1 MRTTAGRGI
10 EALRARSHSLLL
22 PQQNN
27 DSSRLDILTTLRAQL
42 AGEQQGQ
49 EAGETDAAPRQNF
62 DAAGF
67 RGYLEAQNK
76 TKKTIKDIV
85 NYAKKFGHIL
95 ESQDAS
101 VMMTISPRNK
111 HHAMTALANLAK
123 YQGCYDRWLDIR
135 RRYSLKWS
143 KGDSL
148 QAFERFF
155 NPELTFDVM
164 LQRVKRMCATLPPY
178 MAAVVKF
185 ACITGL
191 RPSEAVESV
200 KLIADR
206 DTFRLYYNPDR
217 QALEHFRFKEQFLR
231 RTKTAYISFVSLDNL
246 QPIMNLGCTTLT
258 WSHIRLACWKVGVR
272 MEMHLCRRIFASHLS
287 ACGIQSEVID
297 YLQGR
302 VSSSVF
308 SRHYLTPGAG
318 LKDRVLLA
326 VAELSDK
333 LDG

>member
-1 MRTTAGRGI
+1 MIGGWTFAGVTASNGQRVT
-10 EALRARSHSLLL
+10 ACRHSSASSTPSL
-22 PQQNN
+22 P
-27 DSSRLDILTTLRAQL
+27 LTLCCSGL
-42 AGEQQGQ
+42 NGCV
-49 EAGETDAAPRQNF
+49 PVCPPL
-62 DAAGF
+62 
-67 RGYLEAQNK
+67 Y
-76 TKKTIKDIV
+76 
-85 NYAKKFGHIL
+85 
-95 ESQDAS
+95 AS
-101 VMMTISPRNK
+101 VVR
-111 HHAMTALANLAK
+111 
-123 YQGCYDRWLDIR
+123 
-135 RRYSLKWS
+135 
-143 KGDSL
+143 
-148 QAFERFF
+148 
-155 NPELTFDVM
+155 
-164 LQRVKRMCATLPPY
+164 
-178 MAAVVKF
+178 F

-200 KLIADR
+200 KLIADS
-206 DTFRLYYNPDR
+206 DTFRLYYNPER